1 MSAQLQVVRLKL
13 FRINNKNNFVLKC
26 CQFLANLCKTLELM
40 EQYYVKWL
48 LKYRNDRSVSWRL
61 SCKVKVFWDGHKN
74 PTIDDL
80 FLSFELGYRGELW
93 DTLQNCFKLIELE
106 DRSCFFA
113 LRIWNLNF
121 IFLLFQIKSALEEE
135 DGSSKIM
142 QIPPAVPATNVAAT
156 PAPEVSPPKK
166 KRPGRPPKNKKKVR
180 IKQNLYH

>member
-93 DTLQNCFKLIELE
+93 DTLQNCFKLIELK

-113 LRIWNLNF
+113 LRIWNFCFSRSNLHWRKRMVQVKLCKLPQLYP
-121 IFLLFQIKSALEEE
+121 LLMWLPHRPQKCHLPRKRDRADLP
-135 DGSSKIM
+135 KIR
-142 QIPPAVPATNVAAT
+142 
-156 PAPEVSPPKK
+156 KK
-166 KRPGRPPKNKKKVR
+166 
-180 IKQNLYH
+180 

>member
-1 MSAQLQVVRLKL
+1 MATKIQLLTIYFCL
-13 FRINNKNNFVLKC
+13 LNLDIEGNC
-26 CQFLANLCKTLELM
+26 GILCKTVLNSSN
-40 EQYYVKWL
+40 
-48 LKYRNDRSVSWRL
+48 LK
-61 SCKVKVFWDGHKN
+61 
-74 PTIDDL
+74 
-80 FLSFELGYRGELW
+80 
-93 DTLQNCFKLIELE
+93 IEVA
-106 DRSCFFA
+106 FFA

-142 QIPPAVPATNVAAT
+142 QTPPAVPATNVAAT